1 MNTLCGCQWTLWG
14 NFISSGKKTILR
26 KKRSMKEA
34 SEHFIYDISTDASAE
49 WIGDRSD
56 LTPNMSWI
64 FLKFKFVV
72 FARKFPLKTQSR
84 LMSWYESCRWVKVVK
99 WWRKKWNKS
108 ATMLKHIFFYLF
120 SILNNSHFLPVPFVF
135 LKQASVEVFCFCLVF
150 NESFHCWAL
159 YPMRWSRELSW
170 MVLSSFIT
178 LWKCC
183 QRWSLSSLF
192 ERQIFAGSV
201 KGVNVN

>member
-1 MNTLCGCQWTLWG
+1 
-14 NFISSGKKTILR
+14 
-26 KKRSMKEA
+26 MKEA

-72 FARKFPLKTQSR
+72 FARKFPRKTQSR
-84 LMSWYESCRWVKVVK
+84 LMSCYESCRWVKVVK

-108 ATMLKHIFFYLF
+108 ATMLKHIFSVFF
-120 SILNNSHFLPVPFVF
+120 QSWTIFIFFPFR
-135 LKQASVEVFCFCLVF
+135 LQASVEVFCFCLVF
-150 NESFHCWAL
+150 NESFRCRAL

-192 ERQIFAGSV
+192 ERQIFDRSAKV
-201 KGVNVN
+201 VNVN